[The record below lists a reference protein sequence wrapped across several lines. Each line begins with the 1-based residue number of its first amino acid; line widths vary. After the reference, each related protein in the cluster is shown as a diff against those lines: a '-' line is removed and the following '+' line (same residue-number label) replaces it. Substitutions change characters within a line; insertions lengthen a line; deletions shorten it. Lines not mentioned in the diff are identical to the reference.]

1 MKIKQE
7 LVASENVIEAFNKKK
22 YEDVVLAI
30 MNASRTVFP
39 NTYKKVELQSNG
51 ECDFVDVTNGLKFDA
66 KLPFESQQ
74 ISQLAN
80 GKKHKPYIERWIKEL
95 LDEAT
100 EYKPVDVRLGT
111 FDITSTKLYKIMK
124 KQVLKDKVDENI
136 IFFFPFPIVTS
147 IRGDWTSLFATDFLK
162 AIFNQLKKEVDFTGR
177 SLYVI
182 YFSGEKSIYA
192 VRDLGK
198 NDINFVQCTEFDKY
212 FTSEIIGYS
221 KD

>member
-7 LVASENVIEAFNKKK
+7 YVISENAIEAFKKEK

-74 ISQLAN
+74 ISQLTN

-124 KQVLKDKVDENI
+124 KHVLKDKVDENI

-147 IRGDWTSLFATDFLK
+147 IQGNLTSLLATDFLK

-177 SLYVI
+177 SLYAI